1 MVEIEIGKRLR
12 ALRESIKL
20 PQAKMATL
28 IGTQQS
34 SIHRFE
40 TAQTAPSAEVL
51 LKYADYFEVSMD
63 YIYGR
68 TDNPQGAL
76 YSNKPVIEGDNSE
89 LREFIEMCFDPESP
103 MNDRLKDM
111 LFSMM
116 VQEGKKK

>member
-20 PQAKMATL
+20 PQAKMAAL

-51 LKYADYFEVSMD
+51 LKYADYFVVSMD

-89 LREFIEMCFDPESP
+89 MREFIEMCFDPESP
-103 MNDRLKDM
+103 MNDRLKNM

-116 VQEGKKK
+116 VQEGQK